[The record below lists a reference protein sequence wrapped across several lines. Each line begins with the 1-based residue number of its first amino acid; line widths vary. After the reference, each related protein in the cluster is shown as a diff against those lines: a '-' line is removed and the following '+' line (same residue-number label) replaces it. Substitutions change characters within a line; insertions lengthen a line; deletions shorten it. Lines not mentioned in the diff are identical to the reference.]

1 MKKIYLI
8 IMMLAIAKFAS
19 AQEDEIKSQEIDIIK
34 PYQPILADA
43 VKISFVPQIE
53 KNKTEKQPVSY
64 DVPAKLME
72 IPYTAPS
79 LKPAA
84 MPKDYNKEELP
95 SVYAKIGIGNYYSPY
110 IDLIYT
116 NTKNKNFNYG
126 GEIFNY
132 GAHSNDIKSRAIRQT
147 AFTLFGTLYSK
158 KFSATGNVKYE
169 NSKRTAYAME
179 VLGTSSDSVMRYHFN
194 KISADVN
201 LQNTSD
207 LKLPFE
213 WKSNVNP
220 YYLSRSFNG
229 EKLFTD
235 LNGTKNLSEAGF
247 NFNNQ
252 LSKRL
257 KSNDQIIVN
266 INWNWSEL
274 SIADMFTHFNYPYVS
289 TKQTLLPETFV
300 TIHAPKQPNN
310 LLTINPFYKFNRK
323 TWSTELGLN
332 ASFTEGVFVLMPHY
346 ESTKPLIENYL
357 IFYTGWKGWVQK
369 NSYLNLLNQC
379 SHLSYTDLQNTYSQD
394 SYMGVKGTDKKRIS
408 YNAKFTRLYYQHL
421 GLFVN
426 NDSVRGGELTMKYID
441 EATILNFHSDIS
453 YNQNEKLKLSA
464 AFDYYNF
471 YKLSKDITAW
481 NFPPIKLM
489 LNGSYKIADK
499 IKVQASAT
507 TWQQPKTLLG
517 TKTVAI
523 KGDLPLDISLGATYN
538 YTKYISGFVQVNN
551 ILNQQYQTFYGYKS
565 FGLNAMLGV
574 IFKY

>member
-1 MKKIYLI
+1 MKKIKLI
-8 IMMLAIAKFAS
+8 VLLLMIAKFS
-19 AQEDEIKSQEIDIIK
+19 FAQDDEIKSQEIDIIK

-43 VKISFVPQIE
+43 IKMPFTAQIE
-53 KNKTEKQPVSY
+53 KNKTEKQPVNY
-64 DVPAKLME
+64 DVPTKLID
-72 IPYTAPS
+72 IPYVAPT

-84 MPKDYNKEELP
+84 MPKDYNKETLP
-95 SVYAKIGIGNYYSPY
+95 SVYAKVGIGNYYSPF

-132 GAHSNDIKSRAIRQT
+132 GAHSNDIKTRAVRQT
-147 AFTLFGTLYSK
+147 ALTLFGTLYSK
-158 KFSATGNVKYE
+158 KFSATGNIKYE
-169 NSKRTAYAME
+169 NSKRTAYAAE
-179 VLGTSSDSVMRYHFN
+179 VLGMTADSVMHYHFN
-194 KISADVN
+194 KLSAN
-201 LQNTSD
+201 IQLQNTSD

-213 WKSNVNP
+213 WKSNLNP
-220 YYLSRSFNG
+220 YYFGRNFYGNDV
-229 EKLFTD
+229 FFD
-235 LNGTKNLSEAGF
+235 LNGTNNLHELGF

-252 LSKRL
+252 FSKRL

-266 INWNWSEL
+266 FNWNWSEL
-274 SIADMFTHFNYPYVS
+274 TIADMFTKFNYPY
-289 TKQTLLPETFV
+289 KLNNQTLLPETF
-300 TIHAPKQPNN
+300 TQIRPSKQPDN
-310 LLTINPFYKFNRK
+310 LVTINPYYRFNRK

-332 ASFTEGVFVLMPHY
+332 AGFTSGVFILMPHY

-369 NSYLNLLNQC
+369 NSYLNLYNQC
-379 SHLSYTDLQNTYSQD
+379 IHLSYTDLQNTYSQD
-394 SYMGVKGTDKKRIS
+394 SYLGIKGTDKKRIS

-421 GLFVN
+421 GFFVN
-426 NDSVRGGELTMKYID
+426 NDSVRGGELTMKYVD

-453 YNQNEKLKLSA
+453 YNQNEKLTISA
-464 AFDYYNF
+464 LFDYYNF
-471 YKLSKDITAW
+471 YKLSKDISAW
-481 NFPPIKLM
+481 NFTPLKFQ

-499 IKVQASAT
+499 IKVQASAI

-523 KGDLPLDISLGATYN
+523 HGDLPLDISLGATYN
-538 YTKYISGFVQVNN
+538 YTKYLSGFVQVNN
-551 ILNQQYQTFYGYKS
+551 ILNQQYQTFYGYNS

>member
-1 MKKIYLI
+1 MKKIKLI
-8 IMMLAIAKFAS
+8 VLLLMIAKFS
-19 AQEDEIKSQEIDIIK
+19 MAQDDEIKSQEIDIIK

-43 VKISFVPQIE
+43 IKMPFTAQIE
-53 KNKTEKQPVSY
+53 KNKTEKQPVNY
-64 DVPAKLME
+64 DIPTKLID
-72 IPYTAPS
+72 IPYVAPT

-84 MPKDYNKEELP
+84 MPKDYNKETLP
-95 SVYAKIGIGNYYSPY
+95 SVYAKVGIGNYYSPF

-132 GAHSNDIKSRAIRQT
+132 GAHSNDIKSRAVRQT
-147 AFTLFGTLYSK
+147 ALTLFGTLYSK
-158 KFSATGNVKYE
+158 KFSATGNIKYE

-179 VLGTSSDSVMRYHFN
+179 VLGMNADSVMHYHFN
-194 KISADVN
+194 KLSAN
-201 LQNTSD
+201 IQLQNTSD

-213 WKSNVNP
+213 WKSNLNP
-220 YYLSRSFNG
+220 YYFGRNFYGN
-229 EKLFTD
+229 KVFTD
-235 LNGTKNLSEAGF
+235 LNGTNNLHELGF

-252 LSKRL
+252 FSKRL

-266 INWNWSEL
+266 FNWNWSEL
-274 SIADMFTHFNYPYVS
+274 TIADMFTKFNYPYKS
-289 TKQTLLPETFV
+289 NNQTLLPETF
-300 TIHAPKQPNN
+300 TQIRPSKQPDN
-310 LLTINPFYKFNRK
+310 LVTINPYYRFNRK

-332 ASFTEGVFVLMPHY
+332 AGFTSGVFILMPHY

-369 NSYLNLLNQC
+369 NSYLNLYNQC
-379 SHLSYTDLQNTYSQD
+379 THLSYTDLQNTYSQD
-394 SYMGVKGTDKKRIS
+394 SYLGIKGTDKKRIS

-421 GLFVN
+421 GFFVN
-426 NDSVRGGELTMKYID
+426 NDSVRGGELTMKYVD

-453 YNQNEKLKLSA
+453 YNQNEKLTISA
-464 AFDYYNF
+464 LFDYYNF
-471 YKLSKDITAW
+471 YKLSKDISAW
-481 NFPPIKLM
+481 NFTPLKFQ

-499 IKVQASAT
+499 IKVQASAI

-523 KGDLPLDISLGATYN
+523 HGDLPLDISLGATYN
-538 YTKYISGFVQVNN
+538 YTKYLSGFVQVNN
-551 ILNQQYQTFYGYKS
+551 ILNQQYQTFYGYNS